1 MKTFSA
7 LNIALLLLLGTSAH
21 ARQSAATVFTGAT
34 VLDGTGS
41 AIPNAVVVVRDG
53 RIESIGAGSQTPRPA
68 EARTVDVR
76 GKFLMPGMITAHA
89 HISDIDGLKPR
100 AYTDANTLRQ
110 LGVFAR
116 YGVTSVWSLGGEQAP
131 AFKARATQTS
141 ASLDRA
147 RIFLA
152 GDIITGATPAAARA
166 MVAKVAAGTPD
177 IIKIRV
183 DDNLGAAQKMTPA
196 VYAAVIDEA
205 HKHNL
210 RVAAHIY
217 YLDDAKGLLK
227 AGVDVI
233 AHSVRDK
240 EIDAEFISLMKAR
253 DVAYCPTLTRELST
267 FVYEA
272 TPAFFADPFFTKEAD
287 PAVVAQL
294 KEPARQAAMAT
305 SASAQT
311 YKAQLPLAQRNLK
324 KAIDAGIT
332 VVMGTDTGPFPERFQ
347 GYFEHVELEM
357 MVQSGLTPAQALKS
371 ATGDAA
377 RGLKMKDIGT
387 LAPGH
392 WADIV
397 VLDGD
402 PRRDIRNTRSIADVY
417 VAGNRIAR

>member
-1 MKTFSA
+1 MKTTAGIVTA
-7 LNIALLLLLGTSAH
+7 LFLLFTNGTL
-21 ARQSAATVFTGAT
+21 ARQGVATVFTGAT

-41 AIPNAVVVVRDG
+41 VVPNAMVVVRDG
-53 RIESIGAGSQTPRPA
+53 RIESIGPGSRTPRPA
-68 EARTVDVR
+68 EARTIDLA

-89 HISDIDGLKPR
+89 HVSDINGLGPR
-100 AYTDANTLRQ
+100 GYTDANTLRQ

-116 YGVTSVWSLGGEQAP
+116 HGITSVWSLGGEQAP
-131 AFKARATQTS
+131 AFKARDAQSTT
-141 ASLDRA
+141 ALDRA
-147 RIFLA
+147 RIFLS
-152 GDIITGATPAAARA
+152 GDIITGATPEAARA
-166 MVAKVAAGTPD
+166 MVAKVAATRPD

-183 DDNLGAAQKMTPA
+183 DDNLGASQKMAPA

-205 HKHNL
+205 HKHGL
-210 RVAAHIY
+210 RVSAHIY

-227 AGVDVI
+227 AGVDMI
-233 AHSVRDK
+233 AHSVRDV

-253 DVAYCPTLTRELST
+253 DVPYCPTLTRELST
-267 FVYEA
+267 FVYES
-272 TPAFFADPFFTKEAD
+272 TPAFFADPFFLKEAD

-294 KEPARQAAMAT
+294 KDPQRQAAMAK

-311 YKAQLPLAQRNLK
+311 YKAQLPTAQRNLK

-377 RGLKMKDIGT
+377 RGLKMKDLGT
-387 LAPGH
+387 VTPGA
-392 WADIV
+392 WADFI
-397 VLDGD
+397 VLDAD
-402 PRRDIRNTRSIADVY
+402 PRRDIRATRAIADVY
-417 VAGNRIAR
+417 LAGNRVAR

>member
-1 MKTFSA
+1 MKNVVT
-7 LNIALLLLLGTSAH
+7 LGIALFLLGDSAGLAQQTS
-21 ARQSAATVFTGAT
+21 ATVFTGAT

-53 RIESIGAGSQTPRPA
+53 RIESIGPGSQTPRPT

-89 HISDIDGLKPR
+89 HVSDVNGLKPR
-100 AYTDANTLRQ
+100 GYTDENTLRQ
-110 LGVFAR
+110 LALFAR

-131 AFKARATQTS
+131 AFKARDAQGS
-141 ASLDRA
+141 AALDRA
-147 RIFLA
+147 RIFLS
-152 GDIITGATPAAARA
+152 GDIITGTTPEAARA
-166 MVAKVAAGTPD
+166 MVAKVAATRPD

-196 VYAAVIDEA
+196 VYTAVIDEA

-227 AGVDVI
+227 AGVDMI

-253 DVAYCPTLTRELST
+253 DVPYCPTLTRELST
-267 FVYEA
+267 FAYES
-272 TPAFFADPFFTKEAD
+272 TPAFFSDPFFTKEAD

-294 KEPARQAAMAT
+294 KDPARQAAMAK

-311 YKAQLPLAQRNLK
+311 YKTQLPVAQRNLK
-324 KAIDAGIT
+324 KAVDAGLT

-377 RGLKMKDIGT
+377 RGLKMKDVGT
-387 LAPGH
+387 IAPGQ
-392 WADIV
+392 WADMV
-397 VLDGD
+397 VLDAD
-402 PRRDIRNTRSIADVY
+402 PRRDIKNTRTIDSVY
-417 VAGNRIAR
+417 VAGSLIKR